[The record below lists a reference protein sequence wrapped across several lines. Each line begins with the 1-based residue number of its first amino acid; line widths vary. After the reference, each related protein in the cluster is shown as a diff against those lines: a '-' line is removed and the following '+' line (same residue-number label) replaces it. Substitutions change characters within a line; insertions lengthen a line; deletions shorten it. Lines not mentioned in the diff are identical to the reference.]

1 MPTPSTSP
9 PTTSRRHAAPA
20 DRDRLG
26 TFLTASWAALHLPVL
41 TLLGL
46 AVHHHPAEASPR
58 ARRPRPTYLPPEA
71 PRAAAPTP
79 SSFLHSLA
87 REETQPCT
95 G

>member
-9 PTTSRRHAAPA
+9 PPASRRHAAPA

-46 AVHHHPAEASPR
+46 AVHHHPADASLQS
-58 ARRPRPTYLPPEA
+58 AATA
-71 PRAAAPTP
+71 PDVPA
-79 SSFLHSLA
+79 S
-87 REETQPCT
+87 
-95 G
+95 